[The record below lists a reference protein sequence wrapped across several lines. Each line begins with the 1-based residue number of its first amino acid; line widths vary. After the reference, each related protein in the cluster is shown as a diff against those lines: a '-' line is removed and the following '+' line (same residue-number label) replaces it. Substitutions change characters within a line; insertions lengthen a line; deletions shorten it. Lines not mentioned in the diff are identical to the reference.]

1 MEFVLY
7 IALILAMVLA
17 LFAQIKVSNTFNR
30 YSRVATRQGRCAEE
44 VARMMLHAEG
54 VHDVRIERVHGR
66 LSDHYDPRSKT
77 LRLSDG
83 VYGNASA
90 AAIGVACHE
99 AGHAIQHARAYAP
112 LKLRSALVPV
122 TSFASRVWWI
132 IVLLG
137 SLLIGVGGYLGQSTL
152 GLTVVYAGIALFA
165 FTTLFQLIT
174 LPCELD
180 ASNRAMR
187 AMRQT
192 GYFESSE
199 LVGARRVLSAA
210 ALTYVAAAVVSL
222 VQLLRLV
229 MIFGRR
235 DR

>member
-7 IALILAMVLA
+7 IAVIVAALLA
-17 LFAQIKVSNTFNR
+17 LGAQIGVSTTFNR
-30 YSRVATRQGRCAEE
+30 YSRVATRQGRTAEE
-44 VARMMLHAEG
+44 VARLMLRAEG
-54 VHDVRIERVHGR
+54 LNDVRIERVHGR
-66 LSDHYDPRSKT
+66 LSDHYDPRTKT

-122 TSFASRVWWI
+122 TSFASRAWWI
-132 IVLLG
+132 IVVLG
-137 SLLIGVGGYLGQSTL
+137 SLLLNFGSYFGQNL
-152 GLTVVYAGIALFA
+152 ILAGIFLFA
-165 FTTLFQLIT
+165 FTTLFQLVT

-180 ASNRAMR
+180 ASTRALRAMR
-187 AMRQT
+187 AT

-199 LVGARRVLSAA
+199 LVGARRVLKAA

-222 VQLLRLV
+222 LQLLRLI
-229 MIFGRR
+229 MIFRRR
-235 DR
+235 D